1 MAGLVPFN
9 RNRGL
14 KPTGFQD
21 FYNMLDD
28 FFDTWPSRTFKIDVK
43 DSETDYTI
51 EAELPGVKKDEV
63 EISLEDGKLAIAV
76 KREEKTDEQSENYI
90 HKETRTCSMQRSVYL
105 ADAKS
110 EGVKA
115 KLEDGV
121 LKVTVPKEQKTENVH
136 RIEIE

>member
-14 KPTGFQD
+14 RPFQD
-21 FYNMLDD
+21 FSNMLDD

-43 DSETDYTI
+43 DNEADYTVV
-51 EAELPGVKKDEV
+51 AELPGIKKDEV
-63 EISLEDGKLAIAV
+63 DVSLNDGRLMIGV
-76 KREEKTDEQSENYI
+76 NREEKTDEEKDNYI

-105 ADAKS
+105 ADAKAD
-110 EGVKA
+110 GVKA

-121 LKVTVPKEQKTENVH
+121 LTVTVPKEQKPDKSY